1 MQQKRPK
8 ANYER
13 GRGGAGIATYI
24 TDKGLVSSIKIS
36 CKPVG
41 ISLTAE
47 EKHNQRI

>member
-8 ANYER
+8 ANYEL
-13 GRGGAGIATYI
+13 GGQIATYI

-36 CKPVG
+36 CKSVG
-41 ISLTAE
+41 VSLTAE

>member
-8 ANYER
+8 ANYEL
-13 GRGGAGIATYI
+13 GGGVGIATYI